1 MGQVYTCP
9 SCAKKIED
17 GQDWSLVWKQG
28 DVEIRA
34 HAEGCGS
41 PDGRAVTSSV
51 SPRAASLTLLL
62 GCTSGDQLDPRLRVE
77 VILIDIA
84 LFAQGEEGVVRC
96 TDLDELRHS

>member
-34 HAEGCGS
+34 HATAS
-41 PDGRAVTSSV
+41 RRPRPTRRA
-51 SPRAASLTLLL
+51 RYA
-62 GCTSGDQLDPRLRVE
+62 D
-77 VILIDIA
+77 
-84 LFAQGEEGVVRC
+84 
-96 TDLDELRHS
+96 

>member
-34 HAEGCGS
+34 HAEDCAMKAM
-41 PDGRAVTSSV
+41 PRFHRALRRPALGTVT
-51 SPRAASLTLLL
+51 PKKKR
-62 GCTSGDQLDPRLRVE
+62 
-77 VILIDIA
+77 
-84 LFAQGEEGVVRC
+84 
-96 TDLDELRHS
+96 

>member
-34 HAEGCGS
+34 HAEGCAMRAMPRFLPALRESARG
-41 PDGRAVTSSV
+41 AVT
-51 SPRAASLTLLL
+51 PKKR
-62 GCTSGDQLDPRLRVE
+62 R
-77 VILIDIA
+77 
-84 LFAQGEEGVVRC
+84 
-96 TDLDELRHS
+96 

>member
-34 HAEGCGS
+34 HAEACAMG
-41 PDGRAVTSSV
+41 AM
-51 SPRAASLTLLL
+51 PRFHPA
-62 GCTSGDQLDPRLRVE
+62 LRRSARE
-77 VILIDIA
+77 A
-84 LFAQGEEGVVRC
+84 ETPKKKR
-96 TDLDELRHS
+96 

>member
-34 HAEGCGS
+34 HAEDCAMKAM
-41 PDGRAVTSSV
+41 PRFHRALRR
-51 SPRAASLTLLL
+51 PAL
-62 GCTSGDQLDPRLRVE
+62 GIVKPKKKR
-77 VILIDIA
+77 
-84 LFAQGEEGVVRC
+84 
-96 TDLDELRHS
+96 

>member
-34 HAEGCGS
+34 HAEGCAMRVMPRFHPSLRKPALG
-41 PDGRAVTSSV
+41 AVT
-51 SPRAASLTLLL
+51 PKKKR
-62 GCTSGDQLDPRLRVE
+62 
-77 VILIDIA
+77 
-84 LFAQGEEGVVRC
+84 
-96 TDLDELRHS
+96 

>member
-34 HAEGCGS
+34 HAEGCAM
-41 PDGRAVTSSV
+41 RAMPRFHRGAAEAHFGGCDAEEEAIKTGLATHARNTTSTR
-51 SPRAASLTLLL
+51 PWFPIYIGT
-62 GCTSGDQLDPRLRVE
+62 G
-77 VILIDIA
+77 
-84 LFAQGEEGVVRC
+84 
-96 TDLDELRHS
+96 

>member
-34 HAEGCGS
+34 HAEGCTMSAMPRFHQALRKSALG
-41 PDGRAVTSSV
+41 AVT
-51 SPRAASLTLLL
+51 PKKKR
-62 GCTSGDQLDPRLRVE
+62 
-77 VILIDIA
+77 
-84 LFAQGEEGVVRC
+84 
-96 TDLDELRHS
+96 